1 MTSAWFLGATH
12 SVPQSESQVRSTVEP
27 IRDDGENA
35 ELKEAP
41 EYNELETDN
50 SGELV
55 GLSPRDVSGHTVDIE
70 KYPPWWADKASTNL
84 NVHTD
89 DQVSSSGTAAQ
100 REMAGIQGHGTTQY
114 EESLEPVVRDGA
126 TYGDDYFVT
135 APSGIQDGMG
145 HYMESPI
152 EDQWAGIAA
161 QSTAIANSRAAYQG
175 TQWGDLFK
183 GF

>member
-12 SVPQSESQVRSTVEP
+12 GVPQDDTQARSTIEP

-41 EYNELETDN
+41 EYNEFETDN

-70 KYPPWWADKASTNL
+70 KYPPWWAEKASADL
-84 NVHTD
+84 NHITD
-89 DQVSSSGTAAQ
+89 DQVSTSGTAAQ
-100 REMAGIQGHGTTQY
+100 RELAGQQGHGTTQY
-114 EESLEPVVRDGA
+114 EESLEPTVRDGA
-126 TYGDDYFVT
+126 TFGDDYFVT
-135 APSGIQDGMG
+135 AAKDIQEGMG
-145 HYMESPI
+145 AYMESPV
-152 EDQWAGIAA
+152 EDQWASIAA
-161 QSTAIANSRAAYQG
+161 QSSAIANSRTAYQG